1 VRTIFLINLTVW
13 FLLALPSPVSACT
26 CRDESD
32 LRAFRGLRSGADAI
46 FVGRAV
52 GQTIKGGTN
61 FLVEQYWKGSLKRQE
76 FIYTAQESTCAVG
89 FADGERY
96 LVFAIAN
103 DKGELNTNLCLKP
116 GRVRDRAG
124 YLRRLG
130 RGKLKTT

>member
-1 VRTIFLINLTVW
+1 MRAIFLVNLIVW
-13 FLLALPSPVSACT
+13 FLLALPSSVAACT

-32 LRAFRGLRSGADAI
+32 LRAFRGLRGDADAI
-46 FVGRAV
+46 FVGKAV
-52 GQTIKGGTN
+52 GQSVKGGMN
-61 FLVEQYWKGSLKRQE
+61 FVVERYWKGSLKRQE
-76 FIYTAQESTCAVG
+76 FVYTAQNNTCAVG

-116 GRVRDRAG
+116 GRVRDRAVF
-124 YLRRLG
+124 LRRLG